1 MDDDEAREVVQL
13 LGLENMDNDG
23 ARQVLRLLHV
33 GLDVLP
39 NNNPL
44 PNNPPAQPMLEEA
57 TRRVRVEYD
66 EDNDEEDIEDDDED
80 IEDDDD
86 GDDEESIDNG
96 DDTDDDDD
104 EEDIEDDEEGE
115 EDDADSSSSDD
126 TDDGGLGMRAYGMPI
141 PSRRRIQIQQS
152 VDAVGASVQPAVD
165 LQQHTRHG

>member
-1 MDDDEAREVVQL
+1 MDDEEAREVVQL

-44 PNNPPAQPMLEEA
+44 PNNPPAQPMMLEEA
-57 TRRVRVEYD
+57 TRRAAD
-66 EDNDEEDIEDDDED
+66 EDDED
-80 IEDDDD
+80 VEDDDD
-86 GDDEESIDNG
+86 GDDNG
-96 DDTDDDDD
+96 DD
-104 EEDIEDDEEGE
+104 
-115 EDDADSSSSDD
+115 DSSSSDD

>member
-44 PNNPPAQPMLEEA
+44 PNNPPAQPMLLEEA
-57 TRRVRVEYD
+57 TRRAAD
-66 EDNDEEDIEDDDED
+66 EDDED
-80 IEDDDD
+80 VEDDDD

-96 DDTDDDDD
+96 DDDSS
-104 EEDIEDDEEGE
+104 
-115 EDDADSSSSDD
+115 SSSSDD

-141 PSRRRIQIQQS
+141 PSRRRIQQ
-152 VDAVGASVQPAVD
+152 AVD
-165 LQQHTRHG
+165 SPPVQDGQVVASLNPQAAQREDP